1 MVELKKR
8 GSILQWL
15 KQFAQNMQLQL
26 RTLYLV
32 SRHPELPRPAKLMA
46 LMVIGYALSPI
57 DLIPDFIPV
66 IGYLDDLLLLP
77 LGIYLTIRL
86 IPQPLWFACQQQI
99 NAAPKDLPVS
109 KVAAAC
115 ILTIWLL
122 FSGALGFALWHYF
135 ILS

>member
-1 MVELKKR
+1 
-8 GSILQWL
+8 
-15 KQFAQNMQLQL
+15 MQLQL
-26 RTLYLV
+26 RTLYLAN
-32 SRHPELPRPAKLMA
+32 RHPELPRPAKLMA
-46 LMVIGYALSPI
+46 LLVIGYALSPI

-66 IGYLDDLLLLP
+66 IGYLDDMLLLP

-86 IPQPLWFACQQQI
+86 IPQSLWSACQQQI
-99 NAAPKDLPVS
+99 HSSPVALPAS

-122 FSGALGFALWHYF
+122 LIGVLGFALWHYF